1 MCPASA
7 VHVLRVGLQSLHLS
21 AERLVYV
28 RAQSKED
35 SGGVF
40 FTLWYELEVMFG
52 GSQLTHD
59 VAVHNTF
66 INVRVL

>member
-7 VHVLRVGLQSLHLS
+7 VHVLRVGLQSRHLS

-35 SGGVF
+35 SGIF

-59 VAVHNTF
+59 VAF